1 MSSEFGQ
8 IYFSDWKIGSKCQRK
23 IGNEIIEMGVVK
35 DKALTTRYPDRD
47 IDISFEKEG
56 KLYVHT
62 MEFDRSY
69 RQYE

>member
-8 IYFSDWKIGSKCQRK
+8 IYFSDWKIGYKCQRK
-23 IGNEIIEMGVVK
+23 VGNEIIEMGVVK
-35 DKALTTRYPDRD
+35 DKALTSRD

-62 MEFDRSY
+62 IEFDGSY

>member
-1 MSSEFGQ
+1 MSSEFGH
-8 IYFSDWKIGSKCQRK
+8 INFSDWKIGYKCQRK

-35 DKALTTRYPDRD
+35 DKALTSRAYDRD

-56 KLYVHT
+56 TRYVHT
-62 MEFDRSY
+62 IEFDRSY